1 VTTGFRRSGLT
12 EDERIEYQEIGQFA
26 RHDDT
31 IHLSVSSLTVPV
43 LFAALG
49 WGWQH
54 PDLVTPL
61 ASGSLVLW
69 IYWWVVRTRR
79 NQFAAVRYARARE
92 LERRGGLN
100 HHRQIEQTDAQQN
113 RWARLVRI
121 KLAEEFASLA
131 LFVAWIWL
139 LLSHI

>member
-1 VTTGFRRSGLT
+1 MTFRRSGLN
-12 EDERIEYQEIGQFA
+12 EDERVEYQEIGEFA

-31 IHLSVSSLTVPV
+31 IHLGVSSLTLPV

-49 WGWQH
+49 WAWQH

-61 ASGSLVLW
+61 ASGSLILW

-79 NQFAAVRYARARE
+79 NQFATVRYARAHE

-100 HHRQIEQTDAQQN
+100 HHRQIEQADAQQN

-131 LFVAWIWL
+131 LFVAWIGL
-139 LLSHI
+139 LLPHI